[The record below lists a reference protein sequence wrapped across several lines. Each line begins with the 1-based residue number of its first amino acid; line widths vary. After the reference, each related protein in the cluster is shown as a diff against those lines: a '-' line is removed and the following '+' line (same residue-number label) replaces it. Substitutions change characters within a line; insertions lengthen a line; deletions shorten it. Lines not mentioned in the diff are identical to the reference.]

1 MVATTAGPPSP
12 MTPTRKMELKAKEAD
27 GGTGPTPNRR
37 LTVGFDA
44 AQAPREGFDSVK
56 GDAYTKKRSK
66 RRSFQQA
73 PEDRGSEVLLQAAE
87 AAEAAK
93 QAAGKERDRAT
104 RPWHLRARLG
114 VEPFPST
121 VVGTFSC
128 HGIEPSYFTAGATA
142 KINQDRGCVVQPYG
156 GDPRRALF
164 AVFDGHGERG
174 DIVSDYCMR
183 YIRDTLCTHPKF
195 ESDLKTALI
204 ETFVRCDEK
213 MAQDDVPV
221 IHSGT
226 TAVVAVL
233 VGNKMTIASVGDSR
247 AVLGRKDGP
256 RRI

>member
-1 MVATTAGPPSP
+1 MTTWAAKVDVRDEHARLVLADLDGRAARAAPPPLEVEHGEAAEEAGRQQALAFTTEVKEGKIDEYLKYHDEIWPDVAAGLRAAGVTQLTIFRVPDTRRLFMYITTAGDTVMGVAPPASA
-12 MTPTRKMELKAKEAD
+12 R
-27 GGTGPTPNRR
+27 
-37 LTVGFDA
+37 
-44 AQAPREGFDSVK
+44 APEGFDSVK

-93 QAAGKERDRAT
+93 QAAGKERDRSYQAKEIYE
-104 RPWHLRARLG
+104 PDWALS
-114 VEPFPST
+114 PFPST

-174 DIVSDYCMR
+174 DIVSDY
-183 YIRDTLCTHPKF
+183 
-195 ESDLKTALI
+195 A
-204 ETFVRCDEK
+204 
-213 MAQDDVPV
+213 
-221 IHSGT
+221 
-226 TAVVAVL
+226 
-233 VGNKMTIASVGDSR
+233 
-247 AVLGRKDGP
+247 
-256 RRI
+256 